1 MVIQRICIYICLYLW
16 EEFCYTFNVITEYKG
31 TYSVNDYLGEA
42 ENKSMNYLVKFFDLY
57 IFTQMNFPEMLTRTE
72 IRIFFECLFFLGGG
86 GTLDHGIVLNKK

>member
-1 MVIQRICIYICLYLW
+1 M
-16 EEFCYTFNVITEYKG
+16 
-31 TYSVNDYLGEA
+31 NDYLGEA

-72 IRIFFECLFFLGGG
+72 IRIFFECLFFWGG